1 MKTIALRF
9 GEHFAPPCG
18 TIAAHQAII
27 DNKGY
32 VWYGK
37 LGNTVS
43 DKNVSAIMEAEQP
56 KILLI
61 NSGKADRYWANIVE
75 VKKTTPDLEAVPEY
89 YRENSE
95 KFKTWFKVISFEV
108 APKNIM
114 SQCCVAS
121 SGAPLGEVSKH
132 SMSPYFIIEYKPE

>member
-27 DNKGY
+27 DDKGY

-43 DKNVSAIMEAEQP
+43 DKNVSAIMEANNL
-56 KILLI
+56 K
-61 NSGKADRYWANIVE
+61 SY
-75 VKKTTPDLEAVPEY
+75 
-89 YRENSE
+89 
-95 KFKTWFKVISFEV
+95 
-108 APKNIM
+108 
-114 SQCCVAS
+114 
-121 SGAPLGEVSKH
+121 
-132 SMSPYFIIEYKPE
+132 